1 MKKEDKE
8 AYISYRLEK
17 ADETLEVA
25 GLLVEN
31 QKWNSAINRL
41 YYACFMK

>member
-31 QKWNSAINRL
+31 QSGFLQSIAFITPVL
-41 YYACFMK
+41 